1 MPLATNYSY
10 IFLILKDLYIV
21 ISFHLLVH
29 NQNVLTHEEITNMIE
44 KQEQQAIKLTPCA
57 PEGKDIIYRI

>member
-44 KQEQQAIKLTPCA
+44 KQEQQAIKTDPLCSR
-57 PEGKDIIYRI
+57 G